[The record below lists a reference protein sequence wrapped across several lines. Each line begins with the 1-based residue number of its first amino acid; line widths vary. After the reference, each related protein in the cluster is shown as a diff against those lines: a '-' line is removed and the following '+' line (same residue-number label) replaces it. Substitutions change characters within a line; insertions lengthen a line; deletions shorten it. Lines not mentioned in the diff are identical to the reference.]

1 MDTQSD
7 GDLSLILI
15 TNGFNIREFPFPIKP
30 IYASIKDT
38 FLSLNSITPIYLIY
52 DKANQ
57 RFEIDKIENRYS
69 SSNLA
74 TITDISDFKRT
85 FSKDFY
91 YNRILAGQKNKVDY
105 EDINGIEEFNVKT
118 EYSTR

>member
-1 MDTQSD
+1 M
-7 GDLSLILI
+7 
-15 TNGFNIREFPFPIKP
+15 FN
-30 IYASIKDT
+30 
-38 FLSLNSITPIYLIY
+38 SLNAISPIYLIY

-85 FSKDFY
+85 FSKDLYF
-91 YNRILAGQKNKVDY
+91 NIIKCGQKNKIKY
-105 EDINGIEEFNVKT
+105 EEINTLEEACTAV
-118 EYSTR
+118 EYGTQIIKRNL